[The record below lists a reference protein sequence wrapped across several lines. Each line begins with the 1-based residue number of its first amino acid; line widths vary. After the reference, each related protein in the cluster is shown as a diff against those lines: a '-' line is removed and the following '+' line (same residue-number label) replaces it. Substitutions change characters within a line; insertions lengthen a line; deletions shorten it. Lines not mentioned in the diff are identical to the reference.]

1 MNTSLAFI
9 GLGIMGE
16 PMAGHLLEAGY
27 PLTVFTRTR
36 DKAERLLAKGA
47 KWAESPGAAAKAAQ
61 VTFLCVPDTPDVQAV
76 TSGPEG
82 LRSVARAGQV
92 IVDHS
97 TISPSAT
104 KEFSAAFAAKGVQ
117 WLDAPVSGGD
127 AGARNATL
135 SIMVGGDASAL
146 QQVRPM
152 LEKMGKTLTHCG
164 PSGSGQLTKL
174 VNQVLVAV
182 TNLAVCEALTFAK
195 ASGLDPATTL
205 AAVGGGAA
213 ASWQLA
219 NLWPK
224 MAAADWSPGFKIS
237 LQQKDLRLAIAAA
250 KERGLS
256 LGALGAVHRLFDK
269 ALAEGAGEQGT
280 QALYRIV
287 AAGAAKSKE

>member
-1 MNTSLAFI
+1 
-9 GLGIMGE
+9 MGE

-27 PLTVFTRTR
+27 PLTVFSRTR
-36 DKAERLLAKGA
+36 AKADRLVAGGA
-47 KWAESPGAAAKAAQ
+47 RWAESPGAAAKGAQ
-61 VTFLCVPDTPDVQAV
+61 AVFLCVPDTPDVQAV
-76 TSGPEG
+76 VSGPEG
-82 LRSVARAGQV
+82 LRAAASPGQV

-104 KEFSAAFAAKGVQ
+104 KEFAAAFASQGVK
-117 WLDAPVSGGD
+117 WLDAPISGGD
-127 AGARNATL
+127 AGARNGTL

-146 QQVRPM
+146 QHVRPM
-152 LEKMGKTLTHCG
+152 LEKMGKTITHCG

-174 VNQVLVAV
+174 VNQILVAG

-195 ASGLDPATTL
+195 ANGLDPTTTL

-224 MAAADWSPGFKIS
+224 MAAGDWAPGFKIS

-256 LGALGAVHRLFDK
+256 LGALGAVHWIFDK
-269 ALAEGAGEQGT
+269 ALAEGAGDQGT
-280 QALYRIV
+280 QALFRFV
-287 AAGAAKSKE
+287 ETGAKRQP